1 MSAIDPKLTSST
13 AKIMSR
19 CRHKGKK
26 SFVSLGGSDQ
36 EDSNYARMFAC
47 RHGRFWHKADE
58 IAGRRDVSFS
68 PKADIAAS
76 GSPRPK
82 WGVTRFAEPALA
94 GWWIVR
100 SSDKKYLIVEVEP
113 TDKPRTVHC
122 ASHNSP

>member
-58 IAGRRDVSFS
+58 IA
-68 PKADIAAS
+68 AS